1 MAPKK
6 IKHIPAHRVI
16 PAPPAPEPRA
26 WDKLIAAQKAVE
38 EAEREYGRHYND
50 WLSPR
55 QRYTTLDRIDVTME
69 ELLHDVRYSLG
80 LHIVPALP
88 DLTLTANLLLT
99 ELRGRL
105 MRQLNLEDADVEL
118 RHRLEDR

>member
-38 EAEREYGRHYND
+38 EAEREYGQHRSQHAT
-50 WLSPR
+50 PATEGAGTREQRAAQR
-55 QRYTTLDRIDVTME
+55 QSGE
-69 ELLHDVRYSLG
+69 GEH
-80 LHIVPALP
+80 
-88 DLTLTANLLLT
+88 N
-99 ELRGRL
+99 
-105 MRQLNLEDADVEL
+105 
-118 RHRLEDR
+118 

>member
-1 MAPKK
+1 
-6 IKHIPAHRVI
+6 
-16 PAPPAPEPRA
+16 
-26 WDKLIAAQKAVE
+26 
-38 EAEREYGRHYND
+38 
-50 WLSPR
+50 
-55 QRYTTLDRIDVTME
+55 ME
-69 ELLHDVRYSLG
+69 ELLHDVQYSLG

-105 MRQLNLEDADVEL
+105 MRRLNLEDADVEL

>member
-1 MAPKK
+1 
-6 IKHIPAHRVI
+6 
-16 PAPPAPEPRA
+16 
-26 WDKLIAAQKAVE
+26 
-38 EAEREYGRHYND
+38 
-50 WLSPR
+50 
-55 QRYTTLDRIDVTME
+55 ME
-69 ELLHDVRYSLG
+69 ELLHDVQYSLG

-105 MRQLNLEDADVEL
+105 MRRLNLEGAAEEL